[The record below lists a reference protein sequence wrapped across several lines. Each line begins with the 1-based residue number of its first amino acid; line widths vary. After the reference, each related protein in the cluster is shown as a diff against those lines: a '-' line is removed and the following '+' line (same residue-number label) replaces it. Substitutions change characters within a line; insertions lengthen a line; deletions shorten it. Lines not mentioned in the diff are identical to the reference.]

1 VIKIQNTSIE
11 ILKCLGLVLMTL
23 DHVNSFILNHRYPM
37 LFEAGRMVMPIFA
50 FVLAYNL
57 ARFNNAKN
65 QVYKR
70 VIVRMVIFGTLATP
84 FFIALNPAVHYG
96 YPLNILFT
104 LAASTVCIYFLDKGE
119 NTACFLSFLLLG
131 GLVEYF
137 WVGIAFVIC
146 SWQFCRTGKKGWLLL
161 MLLSQFPIGLLNN
174 SMIGSSALLL
184 ILVASK
190 LNFDVEVR
198 RNRNFF
204 YAYYPAH
211 LACLFFSINIR

>member
-1 VIKIQNTSIE
+1 MIKIQDTSIE
-11 ILKCLGLVLMTL
+11 MLKWLGLVLMTL
-23 DHVNSFILNHRYPM
+23 DHVNSFILNHHYPIF
-37 LFEAGRMVMPIFA
+37 FEAGRMVMPIFA

-57 ARFNNAKN
+57 ARFNTAKN

-70 VIVRMVIFGTLATP
+70 VIGRMLIFGTLATP

-104 LAASTVCIYFLDKGE
+104 LAASTACIYFLDKGE
-119 NTACFLSFLLLG
+119 NTACFLIFLLLG
-131 GLVEYF
+131 GMVEYF
-137 WVGIAFVIC
+137 WAGIAFVIF

-161 MLLSQFPIGLLNN
+161 MLLSQFPIGLLND
-174 SMIGSSALLL
+174 SMIGSNALLL

-190 LNFDVEVR
+190 LNFDVEMR